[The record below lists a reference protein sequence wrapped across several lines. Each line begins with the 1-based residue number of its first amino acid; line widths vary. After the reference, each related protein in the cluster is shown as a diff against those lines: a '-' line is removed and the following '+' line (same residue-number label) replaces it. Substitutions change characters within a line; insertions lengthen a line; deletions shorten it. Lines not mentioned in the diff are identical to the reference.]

1 MIAHSPSLIEHY
13 TRLGVWQNET
23 LLDKIIAN
31 SNRYPNRIAVI
42 DPPNR
47 QELVGSPA
55 GELDYAALADAV
67 DRVAAQLLIQGLKPG
82 EIVFAQLPNV
92 LELLVLY
99 YAVSRAGGVLS
110 AVPVQWR
117 LHELV
122 MVRKQTGARILFTTV
137 FRGFDHLALGRKAGF
152 QYIYSLDLLTTWMQ
166 QPPPEVVFPEINANA
181 TFSLCWTSGTEA
193 EPKGC
198 PLTHNNWRY
207 QAGLVI
213 EGCRIES
220 GERIL
225 CVAPLVN
232 MTAIGVN
239 FVPALL
245 TAGTLLLHHPID
257 IPLLMHQLSK
267 DRIGFTILVPA
278 VLNLIAKQSESAGL
292 DLSSVRTIVTG
303 SAPPS
308 AWAMREFRRRW
319 DIEVVCV
326 WGQNEGTGLLAGAGD
341 FPDLEARSHQFPFWG
356 GPGCRFSQ
364 DLTGIESRLD
374 DASGKEVTQIGGIGE
389 LVIRGPNLFP
399 GYFRRPDLDSRS
411 FTADGF
417 FRTGDLF
424 RRVDECRLAFHDRSK
439 DIILR
444 GGFNISSAEIETTVL
459 AHPAVADAAAVPVP
473 DPILGE
479 RVGVFVVL
487 REAEATLDLD
497 QLRRFLTERGFA
509 HNKLPEHLWIIAS
522 IPRNPLGKIIKAKL
536 RESIPI
542 YKPGT

>member
-1 MIAHSPSLIEHY
+1 MVAHSPSLIEHY
-13 TRLGVWQNET
+13 TRLGTWRNET
-23 LLDKIIAN
+23 LLDGIVAN
-31 SNRYPNRIAVI
+31 ADRYPDRLAVV

-55 GELDYAALADAV
+55 GELDYAALSNAV
-67 DRVAAQLLIQGLKPG
+67 DRVAAQLLIHGLKPG

-99 YAVSRAGGVLS
+99 YAVSRAGGILS

-117 LHELV
+117 LHELE
-122 MVRKQTGARILFTTV
+122 MVRRQTKAQILFTTAL
-137 FRGFDHLALGRKAGF
+137 RGFDHPALGRQAGF
-152 QYIYSLDLLTTWMQ
+152 SRIHSLDLLTTWMQ
-166 QPPPEVVFPEINANA
+166 QPPPDVVFPEIDANE

-213 EGCRIES
+213 AGCRIES

-257 IPLLMHQLSK
+257 IPLLMHQLSE

-278 VLNLIAKQSESAGL
+278 VLNLIAKQPESAGL

-303 SAPPS
+303 SAPP
-308 AWAMREFRRRW
+308 AVWTMREFRRRW

-326 WGQNEGTGLLAGAGD
+326 WGQNEGTGLFAGAGD
-341 FPDLEARSHQFPFWG
+341 FPDLEARSRQFPFWG
-356 GPGCRFSQ
+356 APGCHFNQ
-364 DLTGIESRLD
+364 DLTGIESRLE
-374 DASGKEVTQIGGIGE
+374 DASGKEVTGVGEIGE

-417 FRTGDLF
+417 LRTGDLF
-424 RRVDECRLAFHDRSK
+424 RRIDSCHLAFHDRSK

-444 GGFNISSAEIETTVL
+444 GGFNISSAEIETAVL

-479 RVGVFVVL
+479 RVGVFIVL
-487 REAEATLDLD
+487 REASVTLDLEP
-497 QLRRFLTERGFA
+497 LRRFLADRGFA
-509 HNKLPEHLWIIAS
+509 HNKLPEHLWIIAD
-522 IPRNPLGKIIKAKL
+522 IPRNPLGKIIKARL
-536 RESIPI
+536 RESIPSR
-542 YKPGT
+542 KPET